1 MSKIGMYVYQLC
13 LSNAH
18 NYQPVPLAT
27 EGLGSELYEFLPHFV
42 RGKRTS
48 MQNNNIERSWRL
60 VPEAD
65 DGRSRH
71 GIVRY
76 GTYGFSSDIIDPEG
90 EEGEEVLFNRSANHV
105 EEIPLYYKFW
115 VPENGNFG
123 FAAFQ
128 SFRDRSCVGQVLGEL
143 AREFNQRYDNV
154 KLTPRKVMPAN
165 DAVYRNA
172 PVKKL
177 ILSKK
182 RVPKDRAEILRNLPP
197 EELNVEL
204 SFSVLRNGRFG
215 VFADVAPQIR
225 GARGG
230 AAFVFDG
237 IEFDEASAMVAIGG
251 TYMKVGIVGPS
262 NNAGVID
269 ITDDVVLGPNQH
281 PTLASVAEVTTRVI
295 GDFREQYGMR

>member
-1 MSKIGMYVYQLC
+1 MSKIGLYVYQLC
-13 LSNAH
+13 LSDAH
-18 NYQPVPLAT
+18 NYQQIPLAA
-27 EGLGSELYEFLPHFV
+27 EGLGSELHAFLPLFV
-42 RGKRTS
+42 RGKLTT

-60 VPEAD
+60 VPEVD
-65 DGRSRH
+65 EDRSRH

-76 GTYGFSSDIIDPEG
+76 GTYGFSSDIINPEDN
-90 EEGEEVLFNRSANHV
+90 EVLYNRNADDV

-115 VPENGNFG
+115 VPEHGNFG

-128 SFRDRSCVGQVLGEL
+128 SFRDRSCVSQVLGEL
-143 AREFNQRYDNV
+143 SREFNQRYDHV
-154 KLTPRKVMPAN
+154 RLTPRKVMPAG
-165 DAVYRNA
+165 DEIYRYA
-172 PVKKL
+172 QVKKL

-204 SFSVLRNGRFG
+204 SFSVRRNGRFG
-215 VFADVAPQIR
+215 YFSDVAPEIR

-237 IEFDEASAMVAIGG
+237 IEFDEASAMVAIGSS
-251 TYMKVGIVGPS
+251 YMKVGIVGPS

-269 ITDDVVLGPNQH
+269 ITDDVDLGPNQH
-281 PTLASVAEVTTRVI
+281 PTLQSVSEVSTRII

>member
-1 MSKIGMYVYQLC
+1 MSKIGLYVYQLC
-13 LSNAH
+13 LYDTH
-18 NYQPVPLAT
+18 NHQEVPLAAN
-27 EGLGSELYEFLPHFV
+27 GIGSELNEFLPIFV
-42 RGKRTS
+42 RGKRTTL
-48 MQNNNIERSWRL
+48 QNNNIERSWRL
-60 VPEAD
+60 VPEVD

-76 GTYGFSSDIIDPEG
+76 GTYGYTSDIINPEDN
-90 EEGEEVLFNRSANHV
+90 EVLYNRNATDV

-123 FAAFQ
+123 FAALQ
-128 SFRDRSCVGQVLGEL
+128 SFRERSCVVQVLGEL
-143 AREFNQRYDNV
+143 AREFNQRYDHV
-154 KLTPRKVMPAN
+154 RLTPRKVMPAN

-204 SFSVLRNGRFG
+204 SFSVRRNGRFG

-225 GARGG
+225 GAHGG

-237 IEFDEASAMVAIGG
+237 IEFDEASAMVAIGQS
-251 TYMKVGIVGPS
+251 YMKVGIVGPS

-269 ITDDVVLGPNQH
+269 ITDEVVLGLDQH
-281 PTLASVAEVTTRVI
+281 PTLASVSEVTTRVI